1 MNVESL
7 DLRGVWLRNS
17 SRESFVIGIRKLR
30 NLRKLSI
37 PYVANDDV
45 LTALA
50 KNCPDLRHLDL
61 AGASEV
67 TAAGAEQLYRMVQ
80 LNFTPEIEV
89 FFMLFERDLS
99 IFFCHFSNS
108 IYV

>member
-45 LTALA
+45 HYTWLRREVPEPKRDNLPAWA
-50 KNCPDLRHLDL
+50 KG
-61 AGASEV
+61 GAV
-67 TAAGAEQLYRMVQ
+67 HHG
-80 LNFTPEIEV
+80 
-89 FFMLFERDLS
+89 
-99 IFFCHFSNS
+99 HGGG
-108 IYV
+108 